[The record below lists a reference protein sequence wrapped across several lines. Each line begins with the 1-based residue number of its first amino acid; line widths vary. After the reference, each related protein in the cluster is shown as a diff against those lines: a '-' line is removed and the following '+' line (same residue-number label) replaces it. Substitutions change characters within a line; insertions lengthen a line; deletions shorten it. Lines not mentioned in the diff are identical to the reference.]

1 MLSLTWSRSRLSWP
15 LHLLLSP
22 ESDVWHHHVYNVQCH
37 QAELHPRGPGPDT
50 AMSCYQCPASDWSIW
65 ITWPEYWPLI
75 GCHTP
80 IIILWLAHTRPTFCS
95 ASNSWDNLDG
105 MVARSTL
112 TTLPCRFN
120 IITRYVGAAQR
131 TPHQTPGPGSG
142 FPAWLLMWLA
152 TNITGDHVSPDQV
165 TGTSAIKTLT
175 LNTRQKGGGPKTH

>member
-1 MLSLTWSRSRLSWP
+1 MSRYCPFPGGSG
-15 LHLLLSP
+15 LSP
-22 ESDVWHHHVYNVQCH
+22 PQTGAGVAARSAALSHLVQVPALLATCSCPPCLMSGCRVMTSWSPCVHHVCWGHLQCH

-50 AMSCYQCPASDWSIW
+50 AMSCYQCPASDWSIR

-80 IIILWLAHTRPTFCS
+80 IIILSLANTRPTFCS

-105 MVARSTL
+105 MVAGSTL

-131 TPHQTPGPGSG
+131 TPHQTQGPGSG
-142 FPAWLLMWLA
+142 FPAWLIM
-152 TNITGDHVSPDQV
+152 
-165 TGTSAIKTLT
+165 
-175 LNTRQKGGGPKTH
+175 